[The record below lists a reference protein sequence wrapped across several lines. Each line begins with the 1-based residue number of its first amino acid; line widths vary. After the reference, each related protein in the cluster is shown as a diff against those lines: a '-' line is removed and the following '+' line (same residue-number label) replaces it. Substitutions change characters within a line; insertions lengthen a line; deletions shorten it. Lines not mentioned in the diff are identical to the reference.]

1 MTKDIKEL
9 VQAQK
14 AWFMSGS
21 TRSLSAR
28 IKALNDLESSIKVHE
43 NDLLEALFKDL
54 HKDRTESFMTELG
67 IIYGEIRHHKKH
79 LASWMRERRV
89 RTPITLFPSTSRLM
103 PEPYGC
109 VLIVSPWNYPVQLCF
124 EPLIGAIS
132 GGNCAVI
139 KPSAYAPAVSSVVAE
154 VIRDAFPE
162 QFIAVVEGGRE
173 ENRILFEQPFDYIF
187 FTGSVAVGKEVMA
200 AAARNL
206 TPVTLELGG
215 KSPVIVEKSADVR
228 KAARKVAFGK
238 VLNAGQTCVAPD
250 YVLID
255 ETIRDSFIEE
265 YRKALKRFSPDGS
278 FRQMASIVN
287 EKHYERLRG
296 LMEGHKPV
304 IGGHYK
310 ASERRIEPSV
320 YTDVTLGD
328 GLMQQEIF
336 GPLLPVLT
344 YKTLDEAIA
353 FIVKQPHPLAL
364 YLFTRD
370 REVQRKV
377 MDSCQFGGG
386 CVNDVIL
393 HLSSANLPFGGVGAS
408 GMGQYHGKKSFET
421 FTHMRSVLVSPVSAE
436 IPIPYMPYSRL
447 KEKLLRRVM

>member
-1 MTKDIKEL
+1 MASDIISLVRQQKEYFL
-9 VQAQK
+9 TGA
-14 AWFMSGS
+14 
-21 TRSLSAR
+21 TRGYAAR
-28 IKALNDLESSIKVHE
+28 IQALNDLENSLKAHE
-43 NDLLEALFKDL
+43 EDLLEALAEDL
-54 HKDRTESFMTELG
+54 HKERTESYMTEIGLV
-67 IIYGEIRHHKKH
+67 YGEIRYHRKH
-79 LASWMRERRV
+79 LSAWMRERWV
-89 RTPITLFPSTSRLM
+89 PTPITLFPSGSRRI

-109 VLIVSPWNYPVQLCF
+109 VLIAAPWNYPVQLCF
-124 EPLIGAIS
+124 EPLIGTIS

-139 KPSAYAPAVSSVVAE
+139 KPSAYAPAVSAAVAKVV
-154 VIRDAFPE
+154 RDAFPE
-162 QFIAVVEGGRE
+162 HYIAVVEGGRE

-200 AAARNL
+200 AAARHL

-215 KSPVIVEKSADVR
+215 KSPVIIEKTADIS

-255 ETIRDSFIEE
+255 ETLKDSFLEE

-287 EKHYERLRG
+287 EKHYTRLRG

-320 YTDVTLGD
+320 YTDVD
-328 GLMQQEIF
+328 PEDAMMQQEIF

-344 YKTLDEAIA
+344 YQNLEEAIR
-353 FIVKQPHPLAL
+353 FIAGRPHPLAL

-370 REVQRKV
+370 RDVQRQV
-377 MDSCQFGGG
+377 MNSCQFGGG

-393 HLSSANLPFGGVGAS
+393 HLSSAHLPFGGVGAS

-421 FTHMRSVLVSPVSAE
+421 FTHTRSVLISPASAE
-436 IPIPYMPYSRL
+436 IPIPYMPYTKM
-447 KEKLLRRVM
+447 KEKLLRKVL